1 MSHVTATSSSP
12 PLWTTTPRVAAAG
25 RAGNPSQIANMPD
38 SSAAADAKSPP
49 PDVRELQEAV
59 TDVNA
64 LLRESG
70 IETHDVGLAYR
81 DGVDHPV
88 VEVRDRESGDLLA
101 QFPPES
107 ILTMRQRMREFL
119 GTLLDRKS

>member
-1 MSHVTATSSSP
+1 MSHVTATSNSP
-12 PLWTTTPRVAAAG
+12 PLWTTAQRVPASG
-25 RAGNPSQIANMPD
+25 RAGNPSRAANEPD
-38 SSAAADAKSPP
+38 AARVTDPMATPT
-49 PDVRELQEAV
+49 DVRELEEAV

-64 LLRESG
+64 MLRESG

-88 VEVRDRESGDLLA
+88 VEVRDRESGELLA

-107 ILTMRQRMREFL
+107 VLTMRQRLREFL

>member
-1 MSHVTATSSSP
+1 MSHVTATSNSP
-12 PLWTTTPRVAAAG
+12 HLWTTAQRMPASGRAESPSRAANEPEAAAV
-25 RAGNPSQIANMPD
+25 R
-38 SSAAADAKSPP
+38 DAKAAL
-49 PDVRELQEAV
+49 PDVRELEEAV
-59 TDVNA
+59 TDVNT

-81 DGVDHPV
+81 EDVDDPV
-88 VEVRDRESGDLLA
+88 VEVRDRESGELLA

-107 ILTMRQRMREFL
+107 VLTMRQRMREFL